1 MCYGPRIDEDRKSLR
16 VDSAWRPTETGVGS
30 FDDTTQ
36 SMIEAYNSM
45 LEALIA
51 GLAGAFARTWTE
63 VNGQLESQGKVRAL
77 QKLAMD
83 ISEATKEA

>member
-1 MCYGPRIDEDRKSLR
+1 
-16 VDSAWRPTETGVGS
+16 
-30 FDDTTQ
+30 
-36 SMIEAYNSM
+36 MIEAYNSM